1 MRDYVTVGNT
11 KDAILKKLGELK
23 STINK
28 QAEYEERGA
37 LRERIRILQI
47 LSSISMDESDNGEL
61 RLKIVMDLMKE
72 LM

>member
-11 KDAILKKLGELK
+11 KDAILKKLEEIRL
-23 STINK
+23 TINK
-28 QAEYEERGA
+28 QREYEERGA
-37 LRERIRILQI
+37 LRERVRILQI
-47 LSSISMDESDNGEL
+47 LSSICVDESDNGEL

>member
-1 MRDYVTVGNT
+1 MRDYVTVDNT
-11 KDAILKKLGELK
+11 KKAIIEKLEEIKL
-23 STINK
+23 TINK
-28 QAEYEERGA
+28 QREYEERGA
-37 LRERIRILQI
+37 LRERVRILQI

>member
-11 KDAILKKLGELK
+11 KDAILKKLEEIRL
-23 STINK
+23 TINK
-28 QAEYEERGA
+28 QREYEERGA
-37 LRERIRILQI
+37 LRERVRILQI